1 MKNLPTYNQFI
12 NESYDVTRY
21 YHGSTDKKLEGKNGI
36 HIGTKL
42 AATQA
47 LEARI
52 GVPAIGGWEGKTE
65 YGKTLLA
72 GKKTLQSLEKQG
84 KWCMT
89 GYNAGR
95 DVPEE
100 DYYPTQRGE
109 IATYSDGTKI
119 SMKCK
124 PIVFP
129 VKIVGPM
136 SNSYT
141 KPHGDMRANGMMIR
155 ALKAGNAKSGFY
167 YKNIAED
174 EGSISAVVPDKTFLE
189 II

>member
-1 MKNLPTYNQFI
+1 MKNIPTYNQFI

-21 YHGSTDKKLEGKNGI
+21 YHGSTDKRLEGKNGI
-36 HIGTKL
+36 HIGTEL

-52 GVPAIGGWEGKTE
+52 GVPAIGKWDGKRE

-72 GKKTLQSLEKQG
+72 GKKTLHALEKQG
-84 KWCMT
+84 KWCVT

-95 DVPEE
+95 DVPED
-100 DYYPTQRGE
+100 DYYPTQRE
-109 IATYSDGTKI
+109 EVATYSDATKV
-119 SMKCK
+119 SMKSK

-129 VKIVGPM
+129 VKIIGPM
-136 SNSYT
+136 TNTVS
-141 KPHGDMRANGMMIR
+141 KPHGDTRANSMMIR
-155 ALKAGNAKSGFY
+155 ALKSGNAKSGFY
-167 YKNIAED
+167 YKNEGED
-174 EGSISAVVPDKTFLE
+174 VGSISAVVPDKTFLE